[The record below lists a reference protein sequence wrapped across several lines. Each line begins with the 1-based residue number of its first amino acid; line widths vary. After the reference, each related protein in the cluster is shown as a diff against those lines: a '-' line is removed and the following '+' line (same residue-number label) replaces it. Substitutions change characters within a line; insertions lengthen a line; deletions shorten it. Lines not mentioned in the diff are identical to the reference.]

1 MNPDHPVVDPAE
13 LRQIA
18 RQAYL
23 YTVPLVIMETTRKWR
38 LKNGANVFNHAR
50 KLLNHRSRWITTPN
64 NDTLYSD
71 AWLDL
76 SRGPITITVPPTG
89 ERYFSLA
96 FMDMYTNN
104 FAILGTR
111 TTGGDGGEYT
121 ILGPDHSVP
130 EDARNVV
137 RAPTPRVWALARI
150 LVDGPDDLAN
160 ACAVQDGLFINPEAP
175 NEDVTTGEPVL
186 RDAPWREYLA
196 AANALLNRE
205 VPPVTDQKVLR
216 EIAPL
221 GIGPGETFS
230 ADRFDAEQARAV
242 EEGLE
247 AAKDFLVTVQG
258 ARGAVVEGWTY
269 PSARTGDFGQ
279 DYLLRAVIAV
289 GGLGAL
295 PVEEAMYMR
304 ADGDQERG
312 LFDGTRNYRLH
323 FPAGEMP
330 PLNSFWSLS
339 LYEAMDDGQFF
350 FADTPL
356 RRYAIGDRSPGLT
369 WNEDGSLDIW
379 IGADNP
385 GEGREG
391 NWLPSPEK
399 RFAMIFRGYIPKSSL
414 RNGRYRLPAVARVD

>member
-1 MNPDHPVVDPAE
+1 MKNDHPVVDPAE
-13 LRQIA
+13 LRELA

-38 LKNGANVFNHAR
+38 LRNGANVFNHAR

-76 SRGPITITVPPTG
+76 SRGPLTITVPDTG

-111 TTGGDGGEYT
+111 TTGNGGGEYT
-121 ILGPDHSVP
+121 VVGPRHAIP
-130 EDARNVV
+130 EGAGNVV
-137 RAPTPRVWALARI
+137 RAPTPRVWALGRV
-150 LVDGPDDLAN
+150 LVDGPEDLAD
-160 ACAVQDGLFINPEAP
+160 ACAVQDGLFINKDAP
-175 NEDVTTGEPVL
+175 TEDVTEGEPVL
-186 RDAPWREYLA
+186 RDAPWDQYLK
-196 AANALLNRE
+196 AANELLRRE
-205 VPPVTDQKVLR
+205 PPPATDLGILR
-216 EIAPL
+216 KIAPL
-221 GIGPGETFS
+221 GIGPHQHFDVS
-230 ADRFDAEQARAV
+230 RFDAEQARAI
-242 EEGLE
+242 EEGIE
-247 AAKDFLVTVQG
+247 AARDFLVTVQG

-269 PSARTGDFGQ
+269 PSGRTGDFGQ

-312 LFDGTRNYRLH
+312 LFDGKRNYRLH

-330 PLNSFWSLS
+330 PLDSFWSLS

-379 IGADNP
+379 IG
-385 GEGREG
+385 
-391 NWLPSPEK
+391 
-399 RFAMIFRGYIPKSSL
+399 
-414 RNGRYRLPAVARVD
+414 

>member
-1 MNPDHPVVDPAE
+1 MKNEHPVVDPAE
-13 LRQIA
+13 LRERA

-38 LKNGANVFNHAR
+38 LRNGANRFNHAR
-50 KLLNHRSRWITTPN
+50 KLLNHRSRWVTTPN

-76 SRGPITITVPPTG
+76 SHGPLTITVPATG

-111 TTGGDGGEYT
+111 TTGNGGGEYT
-121 ILGPDHSVP
+121 IVGPDHSIP
-130 EDARNVV
+130 EGAGNVV
-137 RAPTPRVWALARI
+137 RTPTPRVWALARI

-160 ACAVQDGLFINPEAP
+160 ACAVQDGLFINQEAP
-175 NEDVTTGEPVL
+175 TEDVTPGEPVL
-186 RDAPWREYLA
+186 REAPWNEYLK
-196 AANALLNRE
+196 AANDLLRRE
-205 VPPVTDQKVLR
+205 PPPATDLGMLR
-216 EIAPL
+216 KIAPL
-221 GIGPGETFS
+221 GIGPDQRFD
-230 ADRFDAEQARAV
+230 ADRFDGEQASAI
-242 EEGLE
+242 EDGIN

-269 PSARTGDFGQ
+269 PNARTGDFAQ

-312 LFDGTRNYRLH
+312 LFDGKRNYRLH

-379 IGADNP
+379 IGADSP
-385 GEGREG
+385 GEAREN
-391 NWLPSPEK
+391 NWLPAPEK
-399 RFAMIFRGYIPKSSL
+399 PFALIFRGYMAKSAL
-414 RNGRYRLPAVARVD
+414 RNGHYRLPRVARAD

>member
-1 MNPDHPVVDPAE
+1 MSNDYPAVEPAE
-13 LRQIA
+13 LRDLA
-18 RQAYL
+18 KRAYL
-23 YTVPLVIMETTRKWR
+23 YTVPLVIMEMTRKWR
-38 LKNGANVFNHAR
+38 IGKGANAFNHAR
-50 KLLNHRSRWITTPN
+50 KLLNHRSRWVTTPN

-76 SRGPITITVPPTG
+76 SRGPITITVPATG

-111 TTGGDGGEYT
+111 TTGGDGGRYT
-121 ILGPDHSVP
+121 IVGPDQAIP
-130 EDARNVV
+130 DDAEEVV
-137 RAPTPRVWALARI
+137 RAPTARVWALARI
-150 LVDGPDDLAN
+150 LVDGPDDLAD
-160 ACAVQDGLFINPEAP
+160 ACAVQDGLYVNPEASP
-175 NEDVTTGEPVL
+175 DDVTPGDPVL

-196 AANALLNRE
+196 AANALLRRE
-205 VPPVTDQKVLR
+205 PPPVTDQGVLR
-216 EIAPL
+216 QIAAL
-221 GIGPGETFS
+221 GIGP
-230 ADRFDAEQARAV
+230 DQRFDAERFDSEQARAI
-242 EEGLE
+242 EEGVQ

-258 ARGAVVEGWTY
+258 SRGAVVEGWTY
-269 PSARTGDFGQ
+269 PSARTGDYGQ

-312 LFDGTRNYRLH
+312 LFDGTSNYRLH

-356 RRYAIGDRSPGLT
+356 RRYALGDRSPGLT
-369 WNEDGSLDIW
+369 WNDDGSLDIW

-385 GEGREG
+385 GEVREN
-391 NWLPSPEK
+391 NWLPSPATP
-399 RFAMIFRGYIPKSSL
+399 FALVFRGYMPKSAL
-414 RNGRYRLPAVARVD
+414 RNNAYRLPLVQRSD